1 MDKVVIELTQQAKQ
15 NLLGF
20 LNRVQLSGSE
30 VPAYIELMQMIQQGI
45 KKDGN

>member
-1 MDKVVIELTQQAKQ
+1 MDKVVIELTQQAAQ

-30 VPAYIELMQMIQQGI
+30 VPAYVELMQMIQAGI
-45 KKDGN
+45 RRDGN